1 MLLRPPARPKCAVS
15 LLTQPPSAPEEPAPP
30 LPSPSTEKDSSAL
43 KKKASKG
50 KAAAG
55 SQQVDSK
62 PPSWPGPACSGLAW
76 QLLVVGQ
83 TWTSEPLG
91 SVVTNTLR
99 CMLTGGVRGHWS
111 PASVHCMIT
120 SGLTCVQPCSVFLPQ
135 TSLQAVSGAVK
146 HSSWLFGRG

>member
-30 LPSPSTEKDSSAL
+30 PPSPSTEKDSSAL

-62 PPSWPGPACSGLAW
+62 PPACSGLSW

-120 SGLTCVQPCSVFLPQ
+120 SGLTCVQPSSVFLPQ